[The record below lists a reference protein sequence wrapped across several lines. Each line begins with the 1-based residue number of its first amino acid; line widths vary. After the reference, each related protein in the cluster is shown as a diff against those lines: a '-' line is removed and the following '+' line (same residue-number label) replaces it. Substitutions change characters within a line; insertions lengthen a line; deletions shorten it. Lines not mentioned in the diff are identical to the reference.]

1 VSKSNQ
7 EEATDMQAD
16 VDTGSVYFQLGL
28 KNYEEMETKASL
40 VMEISKA
47 IRKRKLTQTA
57 AAELFNI
64 SQPKLSELLKGHFR
78 GYSVERLIHFLVQ
91 LEQDVDIVI
100 KSKPRNRKARVSVYH
115 SINESH
121 AKAPMAAKGCC

>member
-1 VSKSNQ
+1 
-7 EEATDMQAD
+7 MQAD